1 MESLDRTL
9 RRASKDRLVAL
20 VEDLCGVVPASRL
33 LDVLGRHV
41 DLDALTAPPETASDE
56 PRSVLRDVGKFHAAS
71 LAGDYYDPFPVN
83 SRNFMVR
90 SEGAVDWEQE
100 CERLLQRCRTASRHG
115 HHAQARECF
124 DLLFDLLG
132 RMDHGDEIVFF
143 ADEGGSWQVADVEP
157 IWPDYFR
164 SLAAVTAPEEY
175 VKGVETLREQRL
187 GSRPERLLAA
197 ARKAAD
203 PGQRRLLRA
212 RMATARRGDHRG

>member
-1 MESLDRTL
+1 MSLRGRHTKRGAVRTRERRPAGERLTVESLDRTL

-124 DLLFDLLG
+124 DLLFDLLC
-132 RMDHGDEIVFF
+132 V
-143 ADEGGSWQVADVEP
+143 
-157 IWPDYFR
+157 
-164 SLAAVTAPEEY
+164 L
-175 VKGVETLREQRL
+175 LRQAIARRL
-187 GSRPERLLAA
+187 GDVAEPWS
-197 ARKAAD
+197 
-203 PGQRRLLRA
+203 G
-212 RMATARRGDHRG
+212 TARRDRRGVHS